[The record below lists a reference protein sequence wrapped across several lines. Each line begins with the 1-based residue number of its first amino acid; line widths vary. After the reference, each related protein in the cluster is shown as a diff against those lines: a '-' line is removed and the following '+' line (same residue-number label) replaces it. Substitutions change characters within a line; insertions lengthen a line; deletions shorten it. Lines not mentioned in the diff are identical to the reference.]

1 MMKSHFLKRS
11 CKLLTK
17 SLFTILMASM
27 YVDGYSQNQFYYTLN
42 QEKLHL
48 TPISGKYIVNF
59 TSNLNEE
66 EQAILLEQGERL
78 TPKSFVIYDP
88 SILSN
93 FQKEHYVQP
102 CYLTQV
108 DGAELKPTNHI
119 VCKFKPTTTQEEKN
133 ALLTSLGISKVSSNT
148 IQEIYF
154 STNVFADSKTIYE
167 SNLVDFA
174 HPDFYADVTTN
185 SIPNDHY
192 FNKQYY
198 LHNTG
203 QVVYDPVGYGP
214 GLPDADIDAPEAWD
228 ITTGNSDIV
237 VAVIDAG
244 VIGNHIDLP
253 NSRQIRLPGS
263 DFTNYGNGSA
273 ANDPSPHTENTIVG
287 GGNNH
292 GNSCAG
298 IIAATQNNGIGI
310 TGIAPNSKIMP
321 IQIFGE
327 YAVTT
332 SNIANSY
339 LFAVQNNS
347 NIISNSW
354 SFNDT
359 ENSPNIFPAI
369 LNAINH
375 SIENNITVI
384 HSAGNTAD
392 GTASDGAVLFP
403 GNNDIDGLIVVGSST
418 DRNQKSQYSPK
429 DTEIEVV
436 APSSL
441 QDIGWALNVYTLDLE
456 QSYGTNGGDNPSH
469 GGFPFNHAHLPQ
481 TTEPNWD
488 HFSGRFGGTS
498 ASCPQVSGTI
508 ALMLSVN
515 PCLGPKQIEDIIKHT
530 ADKVNPT
537 TETYNYNWNALKPGH
552 SKELGYGKLNAHQA
566 VYQAQR
572 VNSSALD
579 LFIKDRPEDFG
590 GDDNHTDGDG
600 EYHWQAPRD
609 NSPDIWVRNQP
620 DGLVNRE
627 HQQPDYSLSPV
638 YVYVK
643 VRNKSCIDADDIGD
657 LKLYW
662 SQAATS
668 SSWSDDWDGTNVN
681 QGGLIGTT
689 SVTVEAGGYD
699 IYQFQWNIIDPNI
712 YDNWSTCLMARMDNV
727 PGDDITE
734 YLQPNFDGTTS
745 SRLFEDVFQ
754 NNNIAMKNL
763 TIVESQ
769 LINYLDW
776 NDRIHP
782 IRGNYFNIGNP
793 FDIEVDYNLHFSVP
807 EEEYNSPITKE
818 AEVSFALSQNDWGI
832 LESHLISHP
841 DIEVRGGGIFVLKD
855 KDVILNQVTLPAGV
869 KLQIMAGFNFL
880 TKEVSQKNDYKF
892 DVQQFLSS
900 TGEPVGGE
908 YFIIPKNDR
917 HLFRANAGQDQTTL
931 PNSTVNLSAQS
942 PSESVLY
949 NWYASSG
956 ELIATGK
963 DISVNSEISN
973 TYKLEIISDV
983 DGFKDYDEVEV
994 KVVNAFITNISPNP
1008 ASEYIQVNYVT
1019 EEVQNAYI
1027 SIVSSGDGLV
1037 NNNYLLTPNS
1047 SELTID
1053 VSQYTPG
1060 PYTVTL
1066 IVNGEVTH
1074 AQTIIVN

>member
-1 MMKSHFLKRS
+1 MKKSHFLKRS
-11 CKLLTK
+11 CKNLTK

-27 YVDGYSQNQFYYTLN
+27 YIDGYSQNQFYYTLN

-66 EQAILLEQGERL
+66 EQAILLEHGERL
-78 TPKSFVIYDP
+78 NPKSFVIYDT

-93 FQKEHYVQP
+93 FQKEHYVQS
-102 CYLTQV
+102 CYLTQAG
-108 DGAELKPTNHI
+108 GAELKPTNHVI
-119 VCKFKPTTTQEEKN
+119 IKFKPSTTQEAKN
-133 ALLTSLGISKVSSNT
+133 TLLSSLNLNRVKSSPT
-148 IQEIYF
+148 HEIYF
-154 STNVFADSKTIYE
+154 STNVFEDSKAIYE
-167 SNLVDFA
+167 SNLVEFA
-174 HPDFYADVTTN
+174 HPDFYADVTRN
-185 SIPNDHY
+185 SIPNDY
-192 FNKQYY
+192 FFDKQFY

-203 QVVYDPVGYGP
+203 QVVFNYSGYNP
-214 GLPDADIDAPEAWD
+214 GLLDADIDAPEAWD
-228 ITTGNSDIV
+228 ITTGSSNII
-237 VAVIDAG
+237 VAVVDAG
-244 VIGNHIDLP
+244 LIDNHIDLP
-253 NSRQIRLPGS
+253 SSRQIRLPGS
-263 DFTNYGNGSA
+263 DFTNLGNGSA
-273 ANDPSPHTENTIVG
+273 ANDPSPHNANTPTLF
-287 GGNNH
+287 NNH
-292 GNSCAG
+292 GNACAG
-298 IIAATQNNGIGI
+298 IIAATRDNGIGI
-310 TGIAPNSKIMP
+310 SGIAPNSKIMP
-321 IQIFGE
+321 IKIFGE
-327 YAVTT
+327 NTAPI
-332 SNIANSY
+332 SEFANTY
-339 LFAVQNNS
+339 TFAVNNNA

-354 SFNDT
+354 SISHT
-359 ENSPNIFPAI
+359 GPTPTVFPVILDAI
-369 LNAINH
+369 HNAIDNGVTVVH
-375 SIENNITVI
+375 ST
-384 HSAGNTAD
+384 GNTANSI
-392 GTASDGAVLFP
+392 SDGEVLFP
-403 GNNDIDGLIVVGSST
+403 GNNDIDGLIVVGSSDDKNT
-418 DRNQKSQYSPK
+418 RAQYSPK
-429 DTEIEVV
+429 DPNIEVV
-436 APSSL
+436 APSSF
-441 QDIGWALNVYTLDLE
+441 QTYAWSKNVFTIDMAE
-456 QSYGTNGGDNPSH
+456 SYGGGDNPT
-469 GGFPFNHAHLPQ
+469 GELPLGWKYFPVQ
-481 TTEPNWD
+481 SEPDWD
-488 HFSGRFGGTS
+488 YFTGHFGGTS
-498 ASCPQVSGTI
+498 ASCPQVAGTV

-515 PCLGPKQIEDIIKHT
+515 PCLGPKQIEDLIRNT
-530 ADKVNPT
+530 ADKVSPSS
-537 TETYNYNWNALKPGH
+537 ETYDYNWNSLRPGH

-566 VYQAQR
+566 VLQAQR

-643 VRNKSCIDADDIGD
+643 VRNKSCIDADDIGN

-734 YLQPNFDGTTS
+734 YLQPNPDGSTS
-745 SRLFEDVFQ
+745 SRLFEDVYQ

-793 FDIEVDYNLHFSVP
+793 FDLEVDYNLHFSVP
-807 EEEYNSPITKE
+807 EEEYNNPITKE
-818 AEVSFALSQNDWGI
+818 AEVSFALNQNDWGI
-832 LESHLISHP
+832 LENHLISHP
-841 DIEVRGGGIFVLKD
+841 GIEVRGGGIFVLKD
-855 KDVILNQVTLPAGV
+855 KEVILNQVTLPAGV
-869 KLQIMAGFNFL
+869 KLQVMAGFNFL
-880 TKEVSQKNDYKF
+880 TKEVSEKNDYKF

-908 YFIIPKNDR
+908 YFIVLKNDR

-956 ELIATGK
+956 DLIATGK

-1027 SIVSSGDGLV
+1027 SIVSSGGGV
-1037 NNNYLLTPNS
+1037 INNNYLLDPNS
-1047 SELTID
+1047 SELTVD

-1060 PYTVTL
+1060 PYTVSL